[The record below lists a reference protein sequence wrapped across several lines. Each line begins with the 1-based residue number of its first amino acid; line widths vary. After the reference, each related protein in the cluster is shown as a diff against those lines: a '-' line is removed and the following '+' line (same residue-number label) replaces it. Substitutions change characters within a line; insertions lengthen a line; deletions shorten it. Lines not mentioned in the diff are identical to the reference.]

1 MAVFQSKGRVKL
13 FIVMSINRTKYGIM
27 ASRTP
32 FGISRD
38 INCVHIDLFLRIA
51 ATLFLMSLIVK
62 VKGST
67 DLAHCIRGML
77 PSPLNTE
84 E

>member
-1 MAVFQSKGRVKL
+1 MALFQSNGRVKL
-13 FIVMSINRTKYGIM
+13 FIVMSSNRTKYGIM
-27 ASRTP
+27 ASQTH
-32 FGISRD
+32 FGISPD
-38 INCVHIDLFLRIA
+38 IHSVRIDLFLRIA
-51 ATLFLMSLIVK
+51 ATLFVMSLIAK

-67 DLAHCIRGML
+67 DLAHCIGGML